1 MKIYIAKN
9 GVQLGPYNESQLTD
23 QLKESKI
30 SYDDLGWV
38 DGMSEWLPLSKFIQP
53 PAGSPPPIPQKLAE
67 STIKPQDSNDDIQ
80 KGNEEENQRGGNLG
94 PAIFWFIAISVGLGV
109 YFGVDD
115 NNKKNQPDS
124 EASAN
129 EASANKLSG
138 KDSTTHTNGGGEK
151 KTKIG
156 EVVKFP
162 DSEWTVIEA
171 RNIGNTLSSVLENK
185 HTSGSFISVK
195 FSVINKTNE
204 EEQILETP
212 QLVDSKGRKFK
223 QMDDCALY
231 LPEGANEM
239 TLEQRPAGLSKTFYA
254 IFEVPL
260 DAAKLSFQARSL
272 GFSPEYALIDIG
284 L

>member
-1 MKIYIAKN
+1 MNNNLTSCTTCHGEIAKTAKTCPKCGAEN
-9 GVQLGPYNESQLTD
+9 KQKGGF
-23 QLKESKI
+23 SKI
-30 SYDDLGWV
+30 KIAVGC
-38 DGMSEWLPLSKFIQP
+38 
-53 PAGSPPPIPQKLAE
+53 
-67 STIKPQDSNDDIQ
+67 
-80 KGNEEENQRGGNLG
+80 
-94 PAIFWFIAISVGLGV
+94 FIAILIIAAIAGG
-109 YFGVDD
+109 
-115 NNKKNQPDS
+115 
-124 EASAN
+124 
-129 EASANKLSG
+129 G
-138 KDSTTHTNGGGEK
+138 KQGNITSSNDSTTHTNANGGGEK
-151 KTKIG
+151 KAKIG

-185 HTSGSFISVK
+185 HTSGSFINVK

-239 TLEQRPAGLSKTFYA
+239 TLEQLPAGLSKTFYA